1 MTTSNLYIRTKQV
14 CGVWVWQEKGG
25 CVVCGGSRGGCVGA
39 AGKGG
44 GVKVRT
50 TLELSS
56 KNLAAMT
63 LLECPVKML

>member
-14 CGVWVWQEKGG
+14 C
-25 CVVCGGSRGGCVGA
+25 VGA

-44 GVKVRT
+44 GGGKVPT